1 MRNNS
6 SHNSSRGTT
15 GLSAHANTVVRRA
28 SISQETL
35 EEQARTLL
43 GRYRVLET
51 RGTGG
56 FGTVEVCWDTRLQ
69 RRVAIKCMPLG
80 NLDNNLAASTVDEA
94 LNEAR
99 YASRLS
105 HPNIVGVHDFE
116 WDGEYAY
123 LVMEYVDGLTLS
135 ELLARVE
142 GGVLTPDECSY
153 LLKNIASALEYA
165 HENRVLH
172 LDIKPANIIIDR
184 AGVPKLGDFGMA
196 TLASATGYGD
206 ARGGTI
212 GYMPPEQIEGD
223 LVDERCDLF
232 ALAVCLIQA
241 LTGKRP
247 FAASTAEQS
256 LRLISRGATEALA
269 QIRLVCGHEAADA
282 LQAALEPTPAYR
294 TPSVEQFAAEA
305 VPALGNSENGLASL
319 QDLLDQLDDESEG
332 VGAVYHGVKLPLAER
347 APWLPTLVLRAALAC
362 SCGWAG
368 WLAASALA
376 LPGIMPVLFSVGICA
391 LCGALL
397 PALGSGLALAC
408 IAVAFAM
415 GTNASLAGTAAQ
427 ASLTPFGI
435 LALICLVVA
444 LGAWW
449 IFVARTRDESICAL
463 LLPCAV
469 GQPVA
474 SVALSA
480 GTLGPLQAGATAA
493 LSWFVSRALSSGAI
507 TAESLGSTLLSTI
520 TTPSALLEAA
530 IFALAAA
537 LGAIFASRGKTGLA
551 IAGQIVAFIVVLA
564 GQLIV
569 GRVEN
574 GGIWAAPEAASVAV
588 ALLLCVFMCV
598 TTVSFGPPNARQE
611 T

>member
-1 MRNNS
+1 MRNS
-6 SHNSSRGTT
+6 
-15 GLSAHANTVVRRA
+15 SAHISNKSVARHSTRAHTVVQRA
-28 SISQETL
+28 AISQEQL

-80 NLDNNLAASTVDEA
+80 NLDDDLAASTVDEA
-94 LNEAR
+94 LSEAR

-123 LVMEYVDGLTLS
+123 LVMEYVDGLTLA

-153 LLKNIASALEYA
+153 LLSNLASALEYA

-184 AGVPKLGDFGMA
+184 SGVPKIGDFGMA

-212 GYMPPEQIEGD
+212 GYMPPEQIQGE

-232 ALAVCLIQA
+232 ALAVCLVQA

-247 FAASTAEQS
+247 FAASTADQS
-256 LRLISRGATEALA
+256 LRLITRGATEALA
-269 QIRLVCGHEAADA
+269 QIRLECGHEAADA

-319 QDLLDQLDDESEG
+319 QDLLDQLDDEEGG
-332 VGAVYHGVKLPLAER
+332 VGAVYHGVRLPLAER
-347 APWLPTLVLRAALAC
+347 APWLPSLVLRIASAY

-368 WLAASALA
+368 WFAANTLS
-376 LPGIMPVLFSVGICA
+376 LPGIVPMLFSIGICA

-397 PALGSGLALAC
+397 PPLGSGLALAC
-408 IAVAFAM
+408 IVVSFAM
-415 GTNASLAGTAAQ
+415 GATTTVQ
-427 ASLTPFGI
+427 ATLTPIGAF
-435 LALICLVVA
+435 ALVGLVVV

-449 IFVARTRDESICAL
+449 IFVARTKNEGICAL
-463 LLPCAV
+463 LLPCTL
-469 GQPVA
+469 GQPVG

-480 GTLGPLQAGATAA
+480 GMLSPLQAGSTAA
-493 LSWFVSRALSSGAI
+493 LSWFLSKALSSTFINSEALV
-507 TAESLGSTLLSTI
+507 AALLGTL
-520 TTPSALLEAA
+520 TTPSSLLEGVS
-530 IFALAAA
+530 FALAAA
-537 LGAIFASRGKTGLA
+537 IGAFLATRGRLGLA
-551 IAGQIVAFIVVLA
+551 IAGQIVAFLVVLA
-564 GQLIV
+564 GQLLV

-574 GGIWAAPEAASVAV
+574 GGIWAAPEAVPVAI

-598 TTVSFGPPNARQE
+598 TTVSFGPSHARQE

>member
-1 MRNNS
+1 MRNSS
-6 SHNSSRGTT
+6 SHIPSKGATHHSTR
-15 GLSAHANTVVRRA
+15 AHTVVRQ
-28 SISQETL
+28 SPISQEQL

-80 NLDNNLAASTVDEA
+80 NLDDDLAASTVDEA
-94 LNEAR
+94 LSEAR

-105 HPNIVGVHDFE
+105 HPIIVGVHDFE

-123 LVMEYVDGLTLS
+123 LVMEYVDGLTLA

-153 LLKNIASALEYA
+153 LLSNLASALEYA
-165 HENRVLH
+165 HKNRVLH

-184 AGVPKLGDFGMA
+184 SGVPKIGDFGMA

-206 ARGGTI
+206 ARGGTV
-212 GYMPPEQIEGD
+212 GYMPPEQIQGE

-232 ALAVCLIQA
+232 ALAVCLVQA

-247 FAASTAEQS
+247 FAAPTAEQS

-269 QIRLVCGHEAADA
+269 QIRLECGHEAADA

-305 VPALGNSENGLASL
+305 VPALGNSDHGLASL
-319 QDLLDQLDDESEG
+319 QDLLDQLDDEDEG
-332 VGAVYHGVKLPLAER
+332 TGAVYHGVRLPLAER
-347 APWLPTLVLRAALAC
+347 APWLPSLIVRTASAC
-362 SCGWAG
+362 LCGWAG
-368 WLAASALA
+368 WLAASTLV
-376 LPGIMPVLFSVGICA
+376 LPGVVPTILAIGICA

-397 PALGSGLALAC
+397 PSLGSGLALAC
-408 IAVAFAM
+408 IAVSFAM
-415 GTNASLAGTAAQ
+415 GATGPAQ
-427 ASLTPFGI
+427 ATLTPIGAF
-435 LALICLVVA
+435 ALIGLVIA

-449 IFVARTRDESICAL
+449 IFVARTKNESICAL
-463 LLPCAV
+463 LFPCV
-469 GQPVA
+469 LGQPIA

-480 GTLGPLQAGATAA
+480 AALNPLQAGATAA
-493 LSWFVSRALSSGAI
+493 LSWFLSQALSANLI
-507 TAESLGSTLLSTI
+507 NTETLASALMSII
-520 TTPSALLEAA
+520 TTPSNLLEG
-530 IFALAAA
+530 ITLVLAAA
-537 LGAIFASRGKTGLA
+537 IGSIFASRGKTSLA
-551 IAGQIVAFIVVLA
+551 ITGQIAAFLIALG
-564 GQLIV
+564 GQLLV

-574 GGIWAAPEAASVAV
+574 GGIWVAPEAVPVAV
-588 ALLLCVFMCV
+588 AVLLCVFMCV
-598 TTVSFGPPNARQE
+598 TTVSFGPSNARQE